1 MRPVRKNL
9 QIEFLESRVML
20 SGVDGVSA
28 NPTIDVNLS
37 NAVQSNGVSL
47 DVDLS
52 ALDSIFAVHGHG
64 QGNITI
70 DLSQLPA
77 SVVNLQISSFE
88 SVTLVG
94 THSLNYLLV
103 KDIDRL
109 DAGKVSVANGLFA
122 YGVKQIR
129 IDTAPAFILLQSS
142 ANGDV
147 YRTLLEFSSFAQDGV
162 IYSGLQNLG
171 LSTTA
176 AVGELNIISA
186 ASPKQGIMLNFQP
199 AHLNISGIDS
209 PSQVNVI
216 KGDFTRYFLASPSER
231 ANLEQSLLVARQSAV
246 TNLVPLATLLSKAA
260 VQTAM
265 GELADNPAGAQL
277 RGRILPDAAAE
288 TGLNTGMHRLEG
300 DAGANSEGSEARP
313 HLAPLGA
320 PLTLP
325 LSGPETFGARNSE
338 ASPPAGVE
346 TMLPATMS
354 WTPVQTER
362 EQAHDGPM
370 DAVALSLMRLSEP
383 FAQMVFDLRHR
394 FASFGDLAAA
404 RLSEQMRVD
413 RQAPLLAD
421 TQPTRQRGNDVRIVR
436 I

>member
-1 MRPVRKNL
+1 MRSVRKNL

-28 NPTIDVNLS
+28 NAAIDVNPGS
-37 NAVQSNGVSL
+37 AVQSNGVSL

-52 ALDSIFAVHGHG
+52 ALDSIFAVRGHG

-103 KDIDRL
+103 KDTDRL
-109 DAGKVSVANGLFA
+109 EAGKVSIANGLFA

-142 ANGDV
+142 TNGDV
-147 YRTLLEFSSFAQDGV
+147 NRTLLEFSHFAQDGV

-171 LSTTA
+171 LSTTT
-176 AVGELNIISA
+176 AVGEFNIISA

-216 KGDFTRYFLASPSER
+216 KGDFARYFLASPSER
-231 ANLEQSLLVARQSAV
+231 ANLEQSMLVARQSAV
-246 TNLVPLATLLSKAA
+246 TTLVPLATLMSKAA
-260 VQTAM
+260 VQAAI
-265 GELADNPAGAQL
+265 GELADNQAGAQL
-277 RGRILPDAAAE
+277 RIRILPDAATEA
-288 TGLNTGMHRLEG
+288 GLSPGLHRLEG
-300 DAGANSEGSEARP
+300 DMGASSEGGEARP
-313 HLAPLGA
+313 RLAPLGFT
-320 PLTLP
+320 LTLP
-325 LSGPETFGARNSE
+325 ISGPETFAARNSE
-338 ASPPAGVE
+338 SSPSTGVE
-346 TMLPATMS
+346 PMLPTTVS
-354 WTPVQTER
+354 WTPA
-362 EQAHDGPM
+362 QAEHEPAHEGPM

-394 FASFGDLAAA
+394 FASFGELAAA
-404 RLSEQMRVD
+404 RLNEQMRVD

-421 TQPTRQRGNDVRIVR
+421 TQPTRQRGHDVRVVR